1 MRRFRPQRLLFGFAA
16 VFAADL
22 ALFLAAGGAVI
33 TAALFAG
40 VPRSEHWGSGSK
52 KSEGEEGER
61 QFHRIGM
68 SLEFEMPAKQMV
80 TRFPAQADKEI
91 TGSSSLG

>member
-1 MRRFRPQRLLFGFAA
+1 VERRLRPKRLLFGFAA

-33 TAALFAG
+33 TTALFAG
-40 VPRSEHWGSGSK
+40 ITRSEHWGSGGK

-68 SLEFEMPAKQMV
+68 SLEFEMPAEKWRRDLPHRR
-80 TRFPAQADKEI
+80 TRRSRAVPH
-91 TGSSSLG
+91 

>member
-1 MRRFRPQRLLFGFAA
+1 MAIKKPPPSFPDGGVVQRFRPQRLLFGFAA

-40 VPRSEHWGSGSK
+40 VTRSEHWGSGGK
-52 KSEGEEGER
+52 ESEGEKGER
-61 QFHRIGM
+61 
-68 SLEFEMPAKQMV
+68 
-80 TRFPAQADKEI
+80 
-91 TGSSSLG
+91 